1 MNTHPFP
8 DSIKQSRVMV
18 FVDGENLA
26 IRYGKVLGTNPSF
39 AHVSYEPN
47 VFVWSGLLNMHHHVS
62 CEVTRRYYYTSV
74 QGDNEKLASI
84 HDRLQDL
91 GIEAPRVF
99 KKNKE
104 RGSKQVDIS
113 LSVEM
118 LSHAHRGNY
127 DAAVLVAGDEDYVPL
142 VDAVAAAGRRVFLWF
157 VKDGL
162 SPVLRRRAD
171 HFYDLDRVLFDE
183 HADRYFR

>member
-26 IRYGKVLGTNPSF
+26 IRYGRMLDLKPAF
-39 AHVSYEPN
+39 RHVAQEHN
-47 VFVWSGLLNMHHHVS
+47 VFVWSELLNMRHHTT
-62 CEVTRRYYYTSV
+62 CDVTRRYYYTAV
-74 QGDNEKLASI
+74 QGDDKKREAI
-84 HDRLQDL
+84 HDRLQAL

-99 KKNKE
+99 KKDKA

-113 LSVEM
+113 LAVDM

-142 VDAVAAAGRRVFLWF
+142 FDAVAAAGCRVFLWF

-162 SPVLRRRAD
+162 SPVLKRRAD
-171 HFYDLDRVLFDE
+171 HFYDLGRVLFNE
-183 HADRYFR
+183 HADRYF